1 MRACPSCGATPST
14 EGWACSECGWRP
26 STIDGFLAFAPEMA
40 RTDDGFDPSLFD
52 GLADVEARNFWFSAR
67 NDLILWAMR
76 THVPE
81 CTRFLEIGCGTGF
94 VLAGIRSAYP
104 DAELVGSE
112 IYTAGL
118 GHAARRIP
126 SATLYQMDARA
137 IPFSNHFDAI
147 GAFDVLE
154 HVRED
159 ATVIA
164 EVTRALRPGGHFL
177 VTVPQHPA
185 LWSPQD
191 EHAHHVRR
199 YTSAGL
205 RRQLLAAGLEVTRMT
220 SFVTLLLPFMVASRV
235 RLRAPSRERPFDP
248 IDELRTPRLANAA
261 FRAVMQLEGLFTKRG
276 LAWPAGGSLLAV
288 ARKPIETG
296 RAA

>member
-1 MRACPSCGATPST
+1 MRACPACGVTRST
-14 EGWACSECGWRP
+14 DDWGCTACGWRP
-26 STIDGFLAFAPEMA
+26 STIDGFLAFAPELA
-40 RTDDGFDPSLFD
+40 RDHDGFDPSFFD
-52 GLADVEARNFWFSAR
+52 RLAGVEARSFWFRAR

-76 THVPE
+76 TYVPE

-94 VLAGIRSAYP
+94 VLAAIRSAYP

-118 GHAARRIP
+118 GHAARRVP

-154 HVRED
+154 HVEED

-185 LWSPQD
+185 LWSRQD
-191 EHAHHVRR
+191 EQAHHARR

-205 RRQLLAAGLEVTRMT
+205 RRALRAAGLEVTLMT
-220 SFVTLLLPFMVASRV
+220 SFVTLLLPLMVASRV
-235 RLRAPSRERPFDP
+235 RLRAPSREEPSGP
-248 IDELRTPRLANAA
+248 IDELWTPRLANAV
-261 FRAVMQLEGLFTKRG
+261 FRVVMDLEGLFTRRG
-276 LAWPAGGSLLAV
+276 VAWPVGGSLLAV

-296 RAA
+296 GAA